1 MQDFNPSASG
11 EHDGLLSSVERDR
24 APGSTS
30 PRLDNA
36 VRGVHD
42 TVDRVAAKVTPA
54 LDQLVGGAHHAAD
67 AAHQRVRQLN
77 ETSEQWTNSLRV
89 TVREHPLTSV
99 AVALAAGYLV
109 SRLSGSDRY

>member
-1 MQDFNPSASG
+1 MQNFQASSN
-11 EHDGLLSSVERDR
+11 EHDNALTAAERD
-24 APGSTS
+24 AGSANVS

-54 LDQLVGGAHHAAD
+54 IDQLVGGAHHVTD
-67 AAHQRVRQLN
+67 AAHQRARQLN
-77 ETSEQWTNSLRV
+77 ETGVQWTNSLRV

-109 SRLSGSDRY
+109 SRIAGSNRY

>member
-1 MQDFNPSASG
+1 MQNFNPSVNS
-11 EHDGLLSSVERDR
+11 EHDNALTPAERER
-24 APGSTS
+24 AAAGGS

-54 LDQLVGGAHHAAD
+54 IDQLVGGAHHVTD
-67 AAHQRVRQLN
+67 AAHQRARQLS
-77 ETSEQWTNSLRV
+77 ETSGQWTNSLRV

-109 SRLSGSDRY
+109 SRMTGSNRY